1 MVLLSTGISIASCE
15 LQTRRSHSSGPRRQ
29 AALHGL
35 PGARLAGAIRS
46 KRGMPASPSRLAVEL
61 TFLDDALMRLVG
73 TLDAIL
79 MVVPLGRKQM
89 RDFVDAAGRAATE
102 RPGGVK
108 NALADLE
115 LVIAHVSLSVLQK
128 TRSPPPLRRG
138 RTPLLLDSCWIL
150 SWNARE
156 CDYL

>member
-1 MVLLSTGISIASCE
+1 
-15 LQTRRSHSSGPRRQ
+15 
-29 AALHGL
+29 
-35 PGARLAGAIRS
+35 
-46 KRGMPASPSRLAVEL
+46 MPASPSRLAVEL

-79 MVVPLGRKQM
+79 MVVALGRKQM

-115 LVIAHVSLSVLQK
+115 LVIAHVSLRAAENAQPTAAAVGPNASLV
-128 TRSPPPLRRG
+128 G
-138 RTPLLLDSCWIL
+138 FMLDSIM
-150 SWNARE
+150 E
-156 CDYL
+156 CAGIRLFVR

>member
-1 MVLLSTGISIASCE
+1 
-15 LQTRRSHSSGPRRQ
+15 
-29 AALHGL
+29 
-35 PGARLAGAIRS
+35 
-46 KRGMPASPSRLAVEL
+46 MPASPSRLAVEL

-115 LVIAHVSLSVLQK
+115 LVIAHVSLS
-128 TRSPPPLRRG
+128 LRAAENAQPTAAAAG
-138 RTPLLLDSCWIL
+138 PNASLVGFMLDSIM
-150 SWNARE
+150 E
-156 CDYL
+156 CAEMRLFVR

>member
-1 MVLLSTGISIASCE
+1 
-15 LQTRRSHSSGPRRQ
+15 
-29 AALHGL
+29 
-35 PGARLAGAIRS
+35 
-46 KRGMPASPSRLAVEL
+46 MPASPSRLAVEL

-115 LVIAHVSLSVLQK
+115 LVIAHVSLSL
-128 TRSPPPLRRG
+128 SLSLSLRAAENAQPTAAAAG
-138 RTPLLLDSCWIL
+138 PNASLVGFMLDSIM
-150 SWNARE
+150 E
-156 CDYL
+156 CAEMRLFVR